1 MEEEEE
7 DSSDDSDGLE
17 GMSLP
22 SDSILH
28 RPHVPS
34 TVIAPQLMAHPAR
47 PPKHP
52 ARSHTMGGP
61 MGGKRSHHHF
71 EPQRYSG
78 DDMAISYHS
87 PSSLG
92 GGGGGGD
99 VMGTSPVL
107 VNYMSPG
114 QCGSNGESPM
124 QMTPVFSSLEHS
136 RLGMR

>member
-1 MEEEEE
+1 MDEEDGEEE
-7 DSSDDSDGLE
+7 SSEDSDGLE

-22 SDSILH
+22 SDSILS
-28 RPHVPS
+28 RPNVPS
-34 TVIAPQLMAHPAR
+34 TVIAPQLLAPHAR

-52 ARSHTMGGP
+52 ARPHTMGG
-61 MGGKRSHHHF
+61 GTGSGKRSHHHF

-92 GGGGGGD
+92 GGD
-99 VMGTSPVL
+99 VMGSSPVL

-114 QCGSNGESPM
+114 HCGSGESPM

-136 RLGMR
+136 RLGRS